1 MPDNKPE
8 SKPESPAGAL
18 ERRIN
23 SKRGGRPKVKHGGY
37 AYLAK
42 GKVTEKRQRHIQLY
56 LDAARQGLVDDLSAG
71 QGEDALPA
79 AKVVMIDRAIALLG
93 ILRLIEEYA
102 ATQGIIGEN
111 GELTPPLGSSYISYQ
126 NSLRQVL
133 SLLGLERKTRTN
145 EDLEAYLQRR
155 YRDAHEATA
164 AATRPAAS
172 VSPAPLTEDAPP
184 SEIVVPRASGKGIS
198 E

>member
-1 MPDNKPE
+1 MPDNTPDNKPE
-8 SKPESPAGAL
+8 SHDGAL

-23 SKRGGRPKVKHGGY
+23 SRRGGRPKVKHGGY

-155 YRDAHEATA
+155 YRDMHEATA
-164 AATRPAAS
+164 AATRPAAP
-172 VSPAPLTEDAPP
+172 VSPAPSTDDTPP
-184 SEIVVPRASGKGIS
+184 SEIVAPGAAGKGIS
-198 E
+198 K